1 MAKRDNLDSKDTDP
15 VDSLQLS
22 NDDNYK
28 AGASS
33 SSDASLQSAGIF
45 SLVGHL
51 NRTGDALLSLL
62 AAHPRLVQIG
72 IWSLVGISIAVGVW
86 MWYYDK
92 FEIEQAGYSVVFYS
106 NLIGSASVFI
116 PVPGILAICFAAE
129 ESLGLNLW
137 LLGFVGASGATLGET
152 TAYLA
157 GYSGHS
163 ALTNI
168 RWYPRIHGLVERRG
182 GITIFML
189 SVIPNPVFDIAGIAA
204 GALGYPYKKFIVYTF
219 SGKAIR
225 LVIMAYACRESI
237 EWLMSFLNLRI
248 GGIS

>member
-1 MAKRDNLDSKDTDP
+1 MAKHNNLDSKDADP
-15 VDSLQLS
+15 VDSIQLS
-22 NDDNYK
+22 NDDDYK

-33 SSDASLQSAGIF
+33 PHDSSSQSIGAF
-45 SLVGHL
+45 ALVRHL
-51 NRTGDALLSLL
+51 NRSGDALLSLL
-62 AAHPRLVQIG
+62 AAHPRMVQVG
-72 IWSLVGISIAVGVW
+72 IWTLVVTSIAVGVW

-106 NLIGSASVFI
+106 NLVGSASIFI
-116 PVPGILAICFAAE
+116 PVPGIIAICFAAE

-137 LLGFVGASGATLGET
+137 LLGAIGASGAAIGET

-157 GYSGHS
+157 GYSGHN
-163 ALTNI
+163 AVENI
-168 RWYPRIHGLVERRG
+168 RWYPRIHNLVERRG
-182 GITIFML
+182 GVTIFML

-219 SGKAIR
+219 TGKVIR
-225 LVIMAYACRESI
+225 LLIMAYACRESI

>member
-1 MAKRDNLDSKDTDP
+1 MAKRDNLDSKDDNP
-15 VDSLQLS
+15 EDSIQLS
-22 NDDNYK
+22 NDDDYN
-28 AGASS
+28 AGALSHQDSS
-33 SSDASLQSAGIF
+33 SQGSGAFA
-45 SLVGHL
+45 LVRHL
-51 NRTGDALLSLL
+51 NRSGDALLSLL

-72 IWSLVGISIAVGVW
+72 IWTLVVVSIAIGVW

-92 FEIEQAGYSVVFYS
+92 FEIEHAGYPVVFYS
-106 NLIGSASVFI
+106 NLVGSASIFI

-137 LLGFVGASGATLGET
+137 LLGVIGASGAALGET

-157 GYSGHS
+157 GYSGHN
-163 ALTNI
+163 ALENI
-168 RWYPRIHGLVERRG
+168 RWYPRIHDLVERRG
-182 GITIFML
+182 GVTIFIL

-204 GALGYPYKKFIVYTF
+204 GGLGYPYKKFIIYAFT
-219 SGKAIR
+219 GKVIR
-225 LVIMAYACRESI
+225 LLIMAYACRESI